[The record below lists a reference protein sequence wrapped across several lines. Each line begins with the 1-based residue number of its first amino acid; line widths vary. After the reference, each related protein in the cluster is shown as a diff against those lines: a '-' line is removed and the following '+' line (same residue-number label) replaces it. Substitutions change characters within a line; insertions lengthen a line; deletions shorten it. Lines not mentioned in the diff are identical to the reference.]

1 MDPKIVEKER
11 SIEKLKLENE
21 EASERVSLE
30 EKKALIKDAKAKYGR
45 DWKKV
50 LGIVGKGIKGLRPD
64 MDTVHDLYG
73 SGLGD
78 LKEASKLPYMRRR
91 Q

>member
-50 LGIVGKGIKGLRPD
+50 LGVLGKGILSIRPD
-64 MDTVHDLYG
+64 PEKIHDLYG
-73 SGLGD
+73 LDLGE
-78 LKEASKLPYMRRR
+78 LREAGRMKTRRYR
-91 Q
+91 